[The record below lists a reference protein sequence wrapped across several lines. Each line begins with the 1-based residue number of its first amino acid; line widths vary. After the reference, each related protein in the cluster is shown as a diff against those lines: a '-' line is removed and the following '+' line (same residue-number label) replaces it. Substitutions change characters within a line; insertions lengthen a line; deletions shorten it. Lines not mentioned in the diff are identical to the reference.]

1 MADSSHDSIGPI
13 ASGLPSMGVADQI
26 CFAMY
31 SASRALTARYR
42 ELLAP
47 LGLTYPQYLV
57 LMALWQQEPLTV
69 SALGTRLALDSG
81 TLSPLLRRLE
91 GAGLVDRRRSDS
103 DERSVHVHLTA
114 AGRELEAAAAGI
126 ATSIGES
133 TGLEL
138 DELIVLRQQIVELTH
153 NVRGFTP
160 SAA

>member
-1 MADSSHDSIGPI
+1 MADSSHDSMGPT

-103 DERSVHVHLTA
+103 DERSVLVHLTA

-126 ATSIGES
+126 AASIGES
-133 TGLEL
+133 TGLEV